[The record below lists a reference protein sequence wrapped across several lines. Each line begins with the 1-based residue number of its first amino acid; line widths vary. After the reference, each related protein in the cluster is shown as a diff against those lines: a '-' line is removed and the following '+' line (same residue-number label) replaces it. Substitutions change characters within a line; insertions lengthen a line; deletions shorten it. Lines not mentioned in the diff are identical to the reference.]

1 MTHEGQD
8 KKKKKNTRESGTE
21 LWMCNCS
28 QVCLTVIFFF
38 LQPLGSFIILCET
51 KKQISPNPK
60 ALSLTNFKPSRT
72 LKKLFGSG
80 RAHFP
85 AVFPVARKVLSSP
98 LQPFTS
104 LSLRLSP
111 YLSQRPPSSLPPS
124 LSLCHSAHLGCL
136 VELGT
141 SVPVR
146 GAQWGPVEDTKGGL
160 PQLSFTLRPTQQP
173 FGVYS
178 SVLNP
183 HTQPYHKGTSLAWAQ
198 RNPPHTPS

>member
-1 MTHEGQD
+1 M
-8 KKKKKNTRESGTE
+8 RSS
-21 LWMCNCS
+21 LI
-28 QVCLTVIFFF
+28 LFFSLFSF
-38 LQPLGSFIILCET
+38 LLLPLGSFIKLHET

-60 ALSLTNFKPSRT
+60 ALILTNFKPSRT
-72 LKKLFGSG
+72 LNKLFGSD

-85 AVFPVARKVLSSP
+85 SVTPKVLSSP
-98 LQPFTS
+98 LQPFNVPLSSTLS
-104 LSLRLSP
+104 LSIP
-111 YLSQRPPSSLPPS
+111 TPPSSLPP
-124 LSLCHSAHLGCL
+124 LSLCHSPHLGCL

-146 GAQWGPVEDTKGGL
+146 GAQWGPVEGTKGGL

-198 RNPPHTPS
+198 RNPPHTRLRRHCNQVHK